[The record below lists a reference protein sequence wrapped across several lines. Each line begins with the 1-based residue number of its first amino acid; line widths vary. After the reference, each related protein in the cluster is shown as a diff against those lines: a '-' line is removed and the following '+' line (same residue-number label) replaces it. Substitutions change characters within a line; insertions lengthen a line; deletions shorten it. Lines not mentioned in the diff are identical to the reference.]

1 MHGGESGSTPVSAT
15 VSVRQWESICLVPH
29 VRYLDRN
36 FIADD
41 VLAEGAAINVS
52 VRLAATGEHNNHQ
65 N

>member
-1 MHGGESGSTPVSAT
+1 MHSGESGSAPMLAT

-41 VLAEGAAINVS
+41 VLTEGAAIDVG
-52 VRLAATGEHNNHQ
+52 VGLAATREHGNYQ
-65 N
+65 D